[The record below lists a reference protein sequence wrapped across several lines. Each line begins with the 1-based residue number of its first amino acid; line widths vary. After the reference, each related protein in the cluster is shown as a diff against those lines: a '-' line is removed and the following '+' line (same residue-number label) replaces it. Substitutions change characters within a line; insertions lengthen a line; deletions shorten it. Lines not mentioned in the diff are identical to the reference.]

1 MTDLQDEG
9 GRHRSRTNGAHA
21 AVRQMSDAEM
31 KGIETKGV
39 GNFTFDAVKA
49 KEYQL
54 PELTGQRTID
64 GFGSYST
71 ALPAKNGAIEKAIP
85 RKIEKIK
92 FGIMDS
98 VEIIKSAE
106 FQVHERSLYKMPD
119 RVPSHGGVLDPRLG
133 VSNKNQKCQ
142 TCHQKLKECTGH
154 FGYIKLELP
163 VFHIGYFRSTLQI
176 LQCIC
181 KTCARVLLT
190 DKDRRLTAKKFRLPN
205 MERVRRENLFK
216 GVLDKCKRAK
226 SCPHCGQRNGPVKK
240 APSSLKLIHDQFN
253 KDEQLMEEYHRE
265 FQQAR
270 KANSQLTDQN
280 MKSAMDDLNPLRV
293 QGLFKAIPD
302 EDCELLDLAGRPEN
316 LLVTAIPV
324 PPVCIRPS
332 VEMDAGAG
340 SNEDDLTVKLMQIV
354 EVNNILRQ
362 GLEKG
367 LPISN
372 IAENWDFLQ
381 VQCAVY
387 INSDLPG
394 VTSMYQV
401 PGKPT
406 RGFVQRLKG
415 KQGRFRGNL
424 SGKRVDFSGRTVISP
439 DPTLGVEEV
448 GVPRQMAM
456 MLTYPEKV
464 TRNNIEKLRELV
476 INGNNEYPGATF
488 VYWNQEN
495 CNRAQQGQDS
505 KPLPEKTMLKYGSRE
520 SRERNFANRLDIG
533 DVVERHLEDGDIVL
547 FNRQPSLHRLS
558 IMAHRVKVLDGRTLR
573 FNECV
578 CAPYNADFDGD
589 EMNLHVPQTE
599 EARAEARE
607 LLGVAQNLST
617 PKNGEILVA
626 ATQDFLTCA
635 FLLTSKDV
643 FLTRQD
649 VCRLASYFTGIQ
661 HVDEF
666 RLDLP
671 PPALVKPMTMWTGKQ
686 MFSLLLKPSLTDST
700 AVTLETKERIFGSF
714 SSKKRSKPK
723 IKRAKTSEDEDG
735 GADAL
740 GPEPCMDL
748 ADGWVIFR
756 SSELICGRLGK
767 TTLGGGSKTGIFQ
780 VLSTDYGPASAVT
793 VMNRLA
799 RLSAKMIGERGFSIG
814 IDDVT
819 PAEVLLKEKS
829 VAISKHYDE
838 VQEQIRQFHRGE
850 LERAAG
856 CDLDTTL
863 ENTVTGALN
872 QIRQEAASVCMK
884 SLHAC
889 NSPLIMSQCGS
900 KGSPINIAQ
909 MVACV
914 GQQSVGGAR
923 APNGFRDRTLPH
935 FPRNDKSPEGKG
947 FVANSFYSGLDPAEF
962 FFHTMAG
969 REGLVDTAVKT
980 AETGYM
986 SRRLMK
992 ALEDLYVHYDG
1003 SVRNA
1008 ANAIMQIQY
1017 GDDSLDPVAMEGSDG
1032 LPVDFDRLF
1041 TLTSSSAYLEHLNNT
1056 ICKDGGSKPGG
1067 LDLDDTDVLLPAEY
1081 EKAVQEEVKAHFD
1094 LLDESY
1100 FNQDVPRGKK
1110 AIKKKIRS
1118 LRDPGMKPLDGPLRC
1133 SRDFHMKLMGFLAQV
1148 GERLRDTRRRV
1159 KLPQDTRGD
1168 QVYEKLLKPVGFTRP
1183 QLQAFIMMCQKRHR
1197 EKIVDPGST
1206 VGAFGAQSIGEPGTQ
1221 MTLKTFHFA
1230 GVASMNVTLGVP
1242 RIKEIINASR
1252 NIATPMIYA
1261 ELEKDPNLGGH
1272 NQREDFEQAKSRA
1285 RGVKM
1290 QLEKTTLGE
1299 VAELIR
1305 AEWVASDNNNSAV
1318 MKVKLDEKRLYD
1330 LQINDKEVRNV
1341 ETGEIIKPARI
1352 QLNAD
1357 AVRYMLADAPKIKV
1371 KVDQTMTDPTCP
1383 WSLEIDPVSKRD
1395 SRGGDKGRLN
1405 DVDVTIENLKA
1416 AVPSLVVAG
1425 IPTIT
1430 KATIAHPEDDPRL
1443 NFEDPL
1449 VVIIVEG
1456 TGLLDVMG
1464 AHNVKGTT
1472 VVSNNIMEVVAVL
1485 GIEAARKTII
1495 QEIQYTMQ
1503 QHGMSIDDRHTM
1515 LLADC
1520 MTNRGEVLGITR
1532 FGIAKMK
1539 ESVLM
1544 LASFE
1549 KTTDHLFDAALHGR
1563 EDLITGVSESIIMGI
1578 PMPTGTGMFK
1588 LVQTPNGP
1596 HPDGPM
1602 LGELHG
1608 NRYDHFHGVLD

>member
-1 MTDLQDEG
+1 MSQLKGEFAAVPVG
-9 GRHRSRTNGAHA
+9 AAGAGSAANGRAGIPNGNGAYFIK
-21 AVRQMSDAEM
+21 QEG
-31 KGIETKGV
+31 KIGE
-39 GNFTFDAVKA
+39 
-49 KEYQL
+49 
-54 PELTGQRTID
+54 D
-64 GFGSYST
+64 GGPGERPLSSTRRNVAGSYEVGL
-71 ALPAKNGAIEKAIP
+71 APKEGAVETAIP

-92 FGIMDS
+92 FGIMNS
-98 VEIIKSAE
+98 VEILKSAE
-106 FQVHERSLYKMPD
+106 FQVHERSLYKMPN
-119 RVPSHGGVLDPRLG
+119 REPSHGGVLDPRLG
-133 VSNKNQKCQ
+133 VSNKKQECQ
-142 TCHQKLKECTGH
+142 TCSQQLASCTGH

-181 KTCARVLLT
+181 KTCARVLMT
-190 DKDRRLTAKKFRLPN
+190 DKDRRLTAKKFRKPN

-216 GVLDKCKRAK
+216 GVLDKCKRAR

-253 KDEQLMEEYHRE
+253 KDEALMTEYHAE
-265 FQQAR
+265 FEQAR
-270 KANSQLTDQN
+270 AANAGMTDQN
-280 MKSAMDDLNPLRV
+280 MRSAMDDLNPLRV

-302 EDCELLDLAGRPEN
+302 EDCELLDLAGRPED

-448 GVPRQMAM
+448 GVPRLMAM
-456 MLTYPEKV
+456 TLTYPERV
-464 TRNNIEKLRELV
+464 TLQNIEKLRQLV
-476 INGNNEYPGATF
+476 INGAHQHPGANF
-488 VYWNQEN
+488 VLWKDETRGARNV
-495 CNRAQQGQDS
+495 
-505 KPLPEKTMLKYGSRE
+505 PEQTMLKYGSRKW
-520 SRERNFANRLDIG
+520 RETKWASILDIG

-558 IMAHRVKVLDGRTLR
+558 IMAHRVKVLEGRTLR

-607 LLGVAQNLST
+607 LLGVSKNLST

-626 ATQDFLTCA
+626 ATQDFLTCSY
-635 FLLTSKDV
+635 LLTSKDV
-643 FLTRQD
+643 FLTRQE
-649 VCRLASYFTGIQ
+649 VCRLASYFTDIQ
-661 HVDEF
+661 HQAEF
-666 RLDLP
+666 VLDLP
-671 PPALVKPMTMWTGKQ
+671 APALIKPMPMWTGKQ
-686 MFSLLLKPSLTDST
+686 MFSLLLKPSASDTT
-700 AVTLETKERIFGSF
+700 AVMLETKERMFGSLA
-714 SSKKRSKPK
+714 RD
-723 IKRAKTSEDEDG
+723 DEG
-735 GADAL
+735 SV
-740 GPEPCMDL
+740 EPCMDL
-748 ADGWVIFR
+748 ADGCVIFR
-756 SSELICGRLGK
+756 SSDLVCGRLGK
-767 TTLGGGSKTGIFQ
+767 VSLGGGSKTGLFQ
-780 VLSTDYGPASAVT
+780 VLSTDYGPKSAVT

-819 PAEVLLKEKS
+819 PADILLSKKSAAVEKG
-829 VAISKHYDE
+829 YEE
-838 VQEQIRQFHRGE
+838 VQQLIREFRQNK
-850 LERAAG
+850 LNNVAG
-856 CDLDTTL
+856 CDAETDL
-863 ENTVTGALN
+863 EIKVTGQLN
-872 QIRQEAASVCMK
+872 SIRETAAKVCMK
-884 SLHAC
+884 SLHTC

-935 FPRNDKSPEGKG
+935 FMRNDKSPEGKG
-947 FVANSFYSGLDPAEF
+947 FVANSFYSGLEPTEF

-1008 ANAIMQIQY
+1008 ANAIMQTQY
-1017 GDDSLDPVAMEGSDG
+1017 GDDSLDPVAMEGKDG
-1032 LPVDFDRLF
+1032 LPVDFERMF
-1041 TLTSSSAYLEHLNNT
+1041 SLTGSSVYLRHVR
-1056 ICKDGGSKPGG
+1056 DAMRAGGEPMDI
-1067 LDLDDTDVLLPAEY
+1067 DLDDTQMMLPDELKEAMLS
-1081 EKAVQEEVKAHFD
+1081 EVKSHFD
-1094 LLDESY
+1094 FVDESY
-1100 FNQDVPRGKK
+1100 FDQGMDEEMKTRKPVEILP
-1110 AIKKKIRS
+1110 
-1118 LRDPGMKPLDGPLRC
+1118 LRDPGMKCIDGPVWCSFDFRNRLVEFLEGVETKLRM
-1133 SRDFHMKLMGFLAQV
+1133 SRDRLKLGMDRRGEPQL
-1148 GERLRDTRRRV
+1148 ERLV
-1159 KLPQDTRGD
+1159 
-1168 QVYEKLLKPVGFTRP
+1168 KPVGFSKP
-1183 QLQAFIMMCQKRHR
+1183 QLRAFVKMCQRRHR

-1252 NIATPMIYA
+1252 NIATPLIMA
-1261 ELEKDPNLGGH
+1261 ELEPLAPG
-1272 NQREDFEQAKSRA
+1272 EDTFED
-1285 RGVKM
+1285 VKTKASFLKG
-1290 QLEKTTLGE
+1290 QLERTTLKE
-1299 VAELIR
+1299 VASEIYT
-1305 AEWVASDNNNSAV
+1305 EYCSDGPV
-1318 MKVKLDEKRLYD
+1318 MKVRL
-1330 LQINDKEVRNV
+1330 NR
-1341 ETGEIIKPARI
+1341 EIIDKLCIPNLDGSWLRDKVAET
-1352 QLNAD
+1352 
-1357 AVRYMLADAPKIKV
+1357 PKIKV
-1371 KVDQTMTDPTCP
+1371 KADQITTYDHGIDINPVPTKDPAKGEKKKDADVV
-1383 WSLEIDPVSKRD
+1383 LEHLR
-1395 SRGGDKGRLN
+1395 N
-1405 DVDVTIENLKA
+1405 
-1416 AVPSLVVAG
+1416 AVPNVVVAG
-1425 IPTIT
+1425 IPTI
-1430 KATIAHPEDDPRL
+1430 PRA
-1443 NFEDPL
+1443 L
-1449 VVIIVEG
+1449 VSYPPSDRKEFKDAKLVLYVEG
-1456 TGLLDVMG
+1456 TGMLDVMG
-1464 AHNVKGTT
+1464 VDGIQGTT
-1472 VVSNNIMEVVAVL
+1472 VRNNNVMEVVSVL
-1485 GIEAARKTII
+1485 GIEAARASII
-1495 QEIQYTMQ
+1495 KEIQYTMG
-1503 QHGMSIDDRHTM
+1503 QHGMTIDARHTM

-1563 EDLITGVSESIIMGI
+1563 QDLVTGVSESIIMGI

-1588 LVQTPNGP
+1588 LMQTPKSAVTCNMTEIGDLVEEAFD
-1596 HPDGPM
+1596 HRRQM
-1602 LGELHG
+1602 L
-1608 NRYDHFHGVLD
+1608 D

>member
-1 MTDLQDEG
+1 MSLGKGGVAEVAVGAVGLGPLANGQSVVPNGNGPHFIKQEG
-9 GRHRSRTNGAHA
+9 KIVEYGAQVERPLCGVRRNVA
-21 AVRQMSDAEM
+21 GTYEVELPPKEGAV
-31 KGIETKGV
+31 ET
-39 GNFTFDAVKA
+39 
-49 KEYQL
+49 
-54 PELTGQRTID
+54 
-64 GFGSYST
+64 
-71 ALPAKNGAIEKAIP
+71 AIP

-92 FGIMDS
+92 FGIMNS
-98 VEIIKSAE
+98 VEILKSAE
-106 FQVHERSLYKMPD
+106 FQVHERSLYKMPN
-119 RVPSHGGVLDPRLG
+119 REPSHGGVLDPRLG
-133 VSNKNQKCQ
+133 VSNKKQECQ
-142 TCHQKLKECTGH
+142 TCSQQLANCTGH

-190 DKDRRLTAKKFRLPN
+190 DKDRRLTAKKFRKPN

-216 GVLDKCKRAK
+216 GVLDKCKRAR

-253 KDEQLMEEYHRE
+253 KDEALMAEYHSE
-265 FQQAR
+265 FEQAR
-270 KANSQLTDQN
+270 AANMGLTEQN
-280 MKSAMDDLNPLRV
+280 MRSAMDDLNPLRV

-302 EDCELLDLAGRPEN
+302 EDCELLDLAGRPED

-362 GLEKG
+362 GLDKG

-448 GVPRQMAM
+448 GVPRLMAM
-456 MLTYPEKV
+456 TLTYPEKV
-464 TRNNIEKLRELV
+464 TSNNIEKLRELV
-476 INGNNEYPGATF
+476 INGAHEHPGANF
-488 VYWNQEN
+488 VLWKEETRGARNV
-495 CNRAQQGQDS
+495 
-505 KPLPEKTMLKYGSRE
+505 PEQTMLKYGSRKWRA
-520 SRERNFANRLDIG
+520 SKWANILEIG
-533 DVVERHLEDGDIVL
+533 DIVERHLEDGDIVL

-558 IMAHRVKVLDGRTLR
+558 IMAHRVKVLEGRTLR

-607 LLGVAQNLST
+607 LLGVSKNLST

-635 FLLTSKDV
+635 YLLTSKDV
-643 FLTRQD
+643 FLTRQQI
-649 VCRLASYFTGIQ
+649 CRLASYFTDIQ
-661 HVDEF
+661 GQAEF
-666 RLDLP
+666 VLDLP
-671 PPALVKPMTMWTGKQ
+671 APALVRPMPLWTGKQ
-686 MFSLLLKPSLTDST
+686 MFSLLLKPSTTDST
-700 AVTLETKERIFGSF
+700 AVTLETKEKMFGSL
-714 SSKKRSKPK
+714 
-723 IKRAKTSEDEDG
+723 AGENEVEV
-735 GADAL
+735 
-740 GPEPCMDL
+740 EPCMDL
-748 ADGWVIFR
+748 ADGCVIFR
-756 SSELICGRLGK
+756 SSDLICGRLGK
-767 TTLGGGSKTGIFQ
+767 TTLGGGSKTGLFQ
-780 VLSTDYGPASAVT
+780 VLATDYGPTSAVT

-819 PAEVLLKEKS
+819 PADILRREKS
-829 VAISKHYDE
+829 AAVEKGYEE
-838 VQEQIRQFHRGE
+838 VQSLIRQFHRNE
-850 LERAAG
+850 LNLAAG
-856 CDLDTTL
+856 CDAETSL
-863 ENTVTGALN
+863 ENAVTGQLN
-872 QIRQEAASVCMK
+872 SIRETAAKVCMK
-884 SLHAC
+884 SLHTC

-935 FPRNDKSPEGKG
+935 FQRMDKSPEGKG
-947 FVANSFYSGLDPAEF
+947 FVANSFYSGLEPTEF

-1008 ANAIMQIQY
+1008 ANAVMQIQY
-1017 GDDSLDPVAMEGSDG
+1017 GDDSLDPVAMEGQAG
-1032 LPVDFDRLF
+1032 LPVDFERMF
-1041 TLTSSSAYLEHLNNT
+1041 TLTGSSTYLSHVNVTTGE
-1056 ICKDGGSKPGG
+1056 G
-1067 LDLDDTDVLLPAEY
+1067 LMDIDTADTQVMLPDELG
-1081 EKAVQEEVKAHFD
+1081 EIMMSEVKSHFD
-1094 LLDESY
+1094 FVDESY
-1100 FNQDVPRGKK
+1100 FDQGIDEEKK
-1110 AIKKKIRS
+1110 TPKPVEILP
-1118 LRDPGMKPLDGPLRC
+1118 LRDPGMKSIDGPVRC
-1133 SRDFHMKLMGFLAQV
+1133 SFDFRNRLVAFLKGV
-1148 GERLRDTRRRV
+1148 EKNLRKSRRALELGMD
-1159 KLPQDTRGD
+1159 KRGD
-1168 QVYEKLLKPVGFTRP
+1168 PARERLLKPVGFTRP
-1183 QLQAFIMMCQKRHR
+1183 QLRAFIKICQRRHR

-1252 NIATPMIYA
+1252 NIATPVIIA
-1261 ELEKDPNLGGH
+1261 ELEPLNFD
-1272 NQREDFEQAKSRA
+1272 EDSDFDK
-1285 RGVKM
+1285 VKEKACVIKG
-1290 QLEKTTLGE
+1290 QLERTTLKQVASEIYTEYRRDGPVMSICLDKRTIE
-1299 VAELIR
+1299 KLQISHLDGAYLRSKVAE
-1305 AEWVASDNNNSAV
+1305 
-1318 MKVKLDEKRLYD
+1318 
-1330 LQINDKEVRNV
+1330 
-1341 ETGEIIKPARI
+1341 T
-1352 QLNAD
+1352 
-1357 AVRYMLADAPKIKV
+1357 PKIKV
-1371 KVDQTMTDPTCP
+1371 KVDQITVHDDNDGIEINPIPTKEPAKGEKRKDPDVI
-1383 WSLEIDPVSKRD
+1383 LEHLR
-1395 SRGGDKGRLN
+1395 N
-1405 DVDVTIENLKA
+1405 T
-1416 AVPSLVVAG
+1416 VPNIVVAG
-1425 IPTIT
+1425 IPTIPR
-1430 KATIAHPEDDPRL
+1430 ALISHPPSDRKDEFK
-1443 NFEDPL
+1443 NSKL
-1449 VVIIVEG
+1449 VLYVEG
-1456 TGLLDVMG
+1456 TGMLDVMG
-1464 AHNVKGTT
+1464 IDGIEGTT
-1472 VVSNNIMEVVAVL
+1472 VKNNNVMEVVSVL

-1495 QEIQYTMQ
+1495 SEIQYTMS
-1503 QHGMSIDDRHTM
+1503 QHGMTIDARHTM

-1563 EDLITGVSESIIMGI
+1563 QDLVTGVSESIIMGI

-1588 LVQTPNGP
+1588 LMQTPNSSVACTMTEIG
-1596 HPDGPM
+1596 D
-1602 LGELHG
+1602 LVE
-1608 NRYDHFHGVLD
+1608 NAFDHRPQALD

>member
-1 MTDLQDEG
+1 MVEVCPASG
-9 GRHRSRTNGAHA
+9 PAAHA
-21 AVRQMSDAEM
+21 AIGTIGTIGTNGTNGTNVQNPGVR
-31 KGIETKGV
+31 
-39 GNFTFDAVKA
+39 
-49 KEYQL
+49 
-54 PELTGQRTID
+54 
-64 GFGSYST
+64 
-71 ALPAKNGAIEKAIP
+71 NGAGGSGACVKQEDGGRARPLSGSRRNVAGTYAVGLPPKESAVETAIP

-92 FGIMDS
+92 FGIMNS
-98 VEIIKSAE
+98 VEILKSAE
-106 FQVHERSLYKMPD
+106 FQVHERSLYKMPN
-119 RVPSHGGVLDPRLG
+119 REPSHGGVLDPRLG
-133 VSNKNQKCQ
+133 VSNKKQECQ
-142 TCHQKLKECTGH
+142 TCSQQLANCTGH

-190 DKDRRLTAKKFRLPN
+190 DKDRRSTAKKFRKPN

-216 GVLDKCKRAK
+216 GVLDKCKRAR

-253 KDEQLMEEYHRE
+253 KDESLMVEYHKE
-265 FQQAR
+265 FAQAR
-270 KANSQLTDQN
+270 VANPGLTEQN
-280 MKSAMDDLNPLRV
+280 MRSAMDDLNPLRV

-302 EDCELLDLAGRPEN
+302 EDCELLDLAGRPED
-316 LLVTAIPV
+316 LLVSAIPV

-448 GVPRQMAM
+448 GVPRLMAM
-456 MLTYPEKV
+456 TLTYPEKV
-464 TRNNIEKLRELV
+464 TSNNIEKLRELV
-476 INGNNEYPGATF
+476 INGAHEHPGANF
-488 VYWNQEN
+488 VLWKEETRGARNV
-495 CNRAQQGQDS
+495 
-505 KPLPEKTMLKYGSRE
+505 PEQTMLKYGSRKWRASKWAE
-520 SRERNFANRLDIG
+520 ILEIG
-533 DVVERHLEDGDIVL
+533 DIVERHLEDGDIVL

-558 IMAHRVKVLDGRTLR
+558 IMAHRVKVLEGRTLR

-607 LLGVAQNLST
+607 LLGVSKNLST

-626 ATQDFLTCA
+626 ATQDFLTCVY
-635 FLLTSKDV
+635 LLTSKDV
-643 FLTRQD
+643 FLTRQE
-649 VCRLASYFTGIQ
+649 VCRLASYFTNIQ
-661 HVDEF
+661 HRAEF
-666 RLDLP
+666 VLDLP
-671 PPALVKPMTMWTGKQ
+671 DPALVKPMPLWTGKQ
-686 MFSLLLKPSLTDST
+686 MFSLLLKPSAADST
-700 AVTLETKERIFGSF
+700 AVTLETKEKMFGSLTPDN
-714 SSKKRSKPK
+714 K
-723 IKRAKTSEDEDG
+723 
-735 GADAL
+735 L
-740 GPEPCMDL
+740 VEPCMDL
-748 ADGWVIFR
+748 ADGYVIFR
-756 SSELICGRLGK
+756 SSDLLCGRLGK
-767 TTLGGGSKTGIFQ
+767 TTLGGGSKTGLFQ
-780 VLSTDYGPASAVT
+780 VLATDYGPNSAVT

-814 IDDVT
+814 MDDVT
-819 PAEVLLKEKS
+819 PAGILLSEKR
-829 VAISKHYDE
+829 AA
-838 VQEQIRQFHRGE
+838 VQKGYEQVEHLIRQFHEDKLNPASASDAEMSLENAVTGE
-850 LERAAG
+850 LNSIRETAAK
-856 CDLDTTL
+856 
-863 ENTVTGALN
+863 
-872 QIRQEAASVCMK
+872 VCMK
-884 SLHAC
+884 SLHTC

-935 FPRNDKSPEGKG
+935 FKRNDKSPEGKG
-947 FVANSFYSGLDPAEF
+947 FVANSFYSGLEPTEF

-1017 GDDSLDPVAMEGSDG
+1017 GDDSLDPVSMEGKEG
-1032 LPVDFDRLF
+1032 LPVDFQRMF
-1041 TLTSSSAYLEHLNNT
+1041 TLTGSAAYLRHVEETAGGEPMAIDSDDTQVMLPGEIRETMMREIKSHFDFVD
-1056 ICKDGGSKPGG
+1056 KSYFDQKVKWVDDEKEAGGSEVPVKKTRKPVDI
-1067 LDLDDTDVLLPAEY
+1067 LPLL
-1081 EKAVQEEVKAHFD
+1081 
-1094 LLDESY
+1094 
-1100 FNQDVPRGKK
+1100 
-1110 AIKKKIRS
+1110 
-1118 LRDPGMKPLDGPLRC
+1118 DPGMKSIDGPVRC
-1133 SRDFHMKLMGFLAQV
+1133 SIAFR
-1148 GERLRDTRRRV
+1148 ERLEAFLQNVADNLSESR
-1159 KLPQDTRGD
+1159 KNLNLPVDYRGEAAD
-1168 QVYEKLLKPVGFTRP
+1168 EAAMERLLKPVGFTRP
-1183 QLQAFIMMCQKRHR
+1183 QMRTFIKMCQQRHR

-1252 NIATPMIYA
+1252 NIATPVIIA
-1261 ELEKDPNLGGH
+1261 EIEASDDSGEGTNDEEKGAKAETKARIIRAKLE
-1272 NQREDFEQAKSRA
+1272 R
-1285 RGVKM
+1285 
-1290 QLEKTTLGE
+1290 TTLKQ
-1299 VAELIR
+1299 
-1305 AEWVASDNNNSAV
+1305 VASEIYTEYCGDEGRPV
-1318 MKVKLDEKRLYD
+1318 MRIKLDEERIKKLHLD
-1330 LQINDKEVRNV
+1330 HLNGNV
-1341 ETGEIIKPARI
+1341 
-1352 QLNAD
+1352 LSYMVAD
-1357 AVRYMLADAPKIKV
+1357 TPKIKV
-1371 KVDQTMTDPTCP
+1371 KADQITTHAENDYEIEINPIP
-1383 WSLEIDPVSKRD
+1383 KKEPSKGEKRKDADVILEHLR
-1395 SRGGDKGRLN
+1395 N
-1405 DVDVTIENLKA
+1405 T
-1416 AVPSLVVAG
+1416 VPNVVVAG
-1425 IPTIT
+1425 IPTI
-1430 KATIAHPEDDPRL
+1430 PRAL
-1443 NFEDPL
+1443 ISLPPNDRKEEFKNSRL
-1449 VVIIVEG
+1449 VIYVEG
-1456 TGLLDVMG
+1456 TGMLDVMG
-1464 AHNVKGTT
+1464 IDGIDGTT
-1472 VVSNNIMEVVAVL
+1472 VKNNNVMEVVSVL

-1495 QEIQYTMQ
+1495 NEIQYTMS
-1503 QHGMSIDDRHTM
+1503 QHGMTIDARHTM

-1563 EDLITGVSESIIMGI
+1563 QDLVTGVSESIIMGI

-1588 LVQTPNGP
+1588 LMQAPNNSVASTTAEVG
-1596 HPDGPM
+1596 DSFD
-1602 LGELHG
+1602 
-1608 NRYDHFHGVLD
+1608 NRFGHCPRALD

>member
-1 MTDLQDEG
+1 MAVVAAGPGAASNGTRSGVPNGSSIYIKQEG
-9 GRHRSRTNGAHA
+9 KVAEDGCQLERPLSGSRRNVAGTF
-21 AVRQMSDAEM
+21 AVGLPPKESAV
-31 KGIETKGV
+31 ET
-39 GNFTFDAVKA
+39 
-49 KEYQL
+49 
-54 PELTGQRTID
+54 
-64 GFGSYST
+64 
-71 ALPAKNGAIEKAIP
+71 AIP

-92 FGIMDS
+92 FGIMNS
-98 VEIIKSAE
+98 VEILKSAE
-106 FQVHERSLYKMPD
+106 FQVHERSLYKMPNRD
-119 RVPSHGGVLDPRLG
+119 PSHGGVLDPRLG
-133 VSNKNQKCQ
+133 VSNKKQECQ
-142 TCHQKLKECTGH
+142 TCSQQLANCTGH

-190 DKDRRLTAKKFRLPN
+190 DKDRRLTAKKFRKPN

-216 GVLDKCKRAK
+216 GVLDKCKRAR

-253 KDEQLMEEYHRE
+253 KDESLMVEYHKE
-265 FQQAR
+265 FEQAR
-270 KANSQLTDQN
+270 VANVGLTEQN
-280 MKSAMDDLNPLRV
+280 MRSTMDDLNPLRV

-302 EDCELLDLAGRPEN
+302 EDCELLDLAGRPED

-448 GVPRQMAM
+448 GVPRLMAM
-456 MLTYPEKV
+456 TLTYPEKV
-464 TRNNIEKLRELV
+464 TSNNIEKLRELV
-476 INGNNEYPGATF
+476 INGAHEHPGANF
-488 VYWNQEN
+488 VLWKEETRGARNV
-495 CNRAQQGQDS
+495 
-505 KPLPEKTMLKYGSRE
+505 PEQTMLKYGSRKWRASKWADILE
-520 SRERNFANRLDIG
+520 IG
-533 DVVERHLEDGDIVL
+533 DIVERHLEDGDVVL

-558 IMAHRVKVLDGRTLR
+558 IMAHRVKVLEGRTLR

-607 LLGVAQNLST
+607 LLGVSKNLAT

-635 FLLTSKDV
+635 YLLTSKDV
-643 FLTRQD
+643 FLTRQE
-649 VCRLASYFTGIQ
+649 VCRLASYFTNIQ
-661 HVDEF
+661 HQAEF
-666 RLDLP
+666 VLDLP
-671 PPALVKPMTMWTGKQ
+671 DPALIKPMPLWTGKQ
-686 MFSLLLKPSLTDST
+686 MFSLLLKPSAADTT
-700 AVTLETKERIFGSF
+700 AVTLETKEKMFGSLA
-714 SSKKRSKPK
+714 R
-723 IKRAKTSEDEDG
+723 EDEEV
-735 GADAL
+735 
-740 GPEPCMDL
+740 EPCMDL
-748 ADGWVIFR
+748 ADACVIFR
-756 SSELICGRLGK
+756 GSDLICGRLGK
-767 TTLGGGSKTGIFQ
+767 TSLGGGSRTGLFQ
-780 VLSTDYGPASAVT
+780 VLATDYGPNSAVT

-819 PAEVLLKEKS
+819 PADILLSEKS
-829 VAISKHYDE
+829 AAVAKGYEE
-838 VQEQIRQFHRGE
+838 VEHLIRQFRRNE
-850 LERAAG
+850 LNLAAG
-856 CDLDTTL
+856 CDAETSL
-863 ENTVTGALN
+863 ENAVTGQLN
-872 QIRQEAASVCMK
+872 SIRETAAKVCMK
-884 SLHAC
+884 SLHTC

-935 FPRNDKSPEGKG
+935 FQRNDKSPEGKG
-947 FVANSFYSGLDPAEF
+947 FVANSFYSGLEPTEF

-1017 GDDSLDPVAMEGSDG
+1017 GDDSLDPVSMEGKEG
-1032 LPVDFDRLF
+1032 LPVDFQRMF
-1041 TLTSSSAYLEHLNNT
+1041 TLTGSSAYLKHVNKT
-1056 ICKDGGSKPGG
+1056 TGGESMDVDP
-1067 LDLDDTDVLLPAEY
+1067 DDTQVMLPGELR
-1081 EKAVQEEVKAHFD
+1081 EIMMSEVKSHFD
-1094 LLDESY
+1094 FVEESY
-1100 FNQDVPRGKK
+1100 FDQEVEWMDEEKK
-1110 AIKKKIRS
+1110 TPKPVEILP
-1118 LRDPGMKPLDGPLRC
+1118 LRDPGMKSIDGPVTC
-1133 SRDFHMKLMGFLAQV
+1133 SFDFRNRLVAFLENVATDLIKSRKTL
-1148 GERLRDTRRRV
+1148 ELDMD
-1159 KLPQDTRGD
+1159 KRGD
-1168 QVYEKLLKPVGFTRP
+1168 PLRERLLKPVGFTKP
-1183 QLQAFIMMCQKRHR
+1183 QLRSFIKMCQQRHR

-1252 NIATPMIYA
+1252 NIATPVIIA
-1261 ELEKDPNLGGH
+1261 ELELVESGQDSFNVAETK
-1272 NQREDFEQAKSRA
+1272 A
-1285 RGVKM
+1285 RIIKG
-1290 QLEKTTLGE
+1290 QLERTTLKQ
-1299 VAELIR
+1299 
-1305 AEWVASDNNNSAV
+1305 VASEIYTEYRHDRPV
-1318 MKVKLDEKRLYD
+1318 M
-1330 LQINDKEVRNV
+1330 
-1341 ETGEIIKPARI
+1341 RI
-1352 QLNAD
+1352 QLNKETIDKLHISHLNGALLRSKV
-1357 AVRYMLADAPKIKV
+1357 AETPKIKV
-1371 KVDQTMTDPTCP
+1371 KVDQIRTLGDNDYGIEINPIPTKEP
-1383 WSLEIDPVSKRD
+1383 AKGEKRKDADVILEHLR
-1395 SRGGDKGRLN
+1395 N
-1405 DVDVTIENLKA
+1405 T
-1416 AVPSLVVAG
+1416 VPNIVVAG
-1425 IPTIT
+1425 IPTI
-1430 KATIAHPEDDPRL
+1430 PRAL
-1443 NFEDPL
+1443 ISYPPSDRKKEFKNSQI
-1449 VVIIVEG
+1449 VIYVEG
-1456 TGLLDVMG
+1456 TGMLDVMG
-1464 AHNVKGTT
+1464 IDGIEGTT
-1472 VVSNNIMEVVAVL
+1472 VKNNNVMEVVSVL

-1495 QEIQYTMQ
+1495 NEIQYTMS
-1503 QHGMSIDDRHTM
+1503 QHGMTIDARHTM

-1563 EDLITGVSESIIMGI
+1563 EDLVTGVSESIIMGI

-1588 LVQTPNGP
+1588 LMQTPNSSVACTSTEVGDSISNAFGHSP
-1596 HPDGPM
+1596 
-1602 LGELHG
+1602 
-1608 NRYDHFHGVLD
+1608 RVLD